1 MRRGIEAEGGAD
13 EAQLMFSRAE
23 AAVVSARKIL
33 AAIRTLANA
42 RSLTAGTCRA
52 GFSRFM
58 ELTGEAQGLIEVLG
72 ARAFEQEGVER

>member
-1 MRRGIEAEGGAD
+1 MRRSIEAEGGAD

-42 RSLTAGTCRA
+42 RSLTD
-52 GFSRFM
+52 
-58 ELTGEAQGLIEVLG
+58 
-72 ARAFEQEGVER
+72 